1 MDKIHA
7 MQLFIRVADL
17 ESFSRAAETLA
28 LPKGS
33 VSRQIQALENRL
45 GTQLL
50 HRTTR
55 RVSLTQDGMVYYE
68 RAKDLLANL
77 DELDGMFQHDPSSI
91 SGRLRVDM
99 PVGVARNLVIPKLP
113 AFLQHY
119 PGIELELSS
128 SDRLVDVI
136 REGFDCVVRVGT
148 LKDSGLIARPLGKL
162 SVINCASPD
171 YLTRFGYPETLGDL
185 GAARPGLRLPGAMD
199 AYEQGVRAILGQL
212 VSVAMAARLT
222 AKVAAGWGEPLA
234 EAPGYVLFPT
244 PEALSRADPQA
255 LKALGMPL
263 RRAEALIHLAR
274 AALSGELPLTAPAD
288 IDAGLRQLQ
297 ALPGIGRWTANYF
310 ALRGWQAKDIFLPD
324 DYLIKQRFP
333 GMTPAAIA
341 RYARRWQPMRSYAL
355 LHIWYTDDWI
365 PAAE

>member
-1 MDKIHA
+1 MVLLPWTPPYDWAWMVGFLQARAVAGVERFHDGGYSRSFGVEGHRGLIH
-7 MQLFIRVADL
+7 
-17 ESFSRAAETLA
+17 LA
-28 LPKGS
+28 PDEEAQGL
-33 VSRQIQALENRL
+33 
-45 GTQLL
+45 
-50 HRTTR
+50 
-55 RVSLTQDGMVYYE
+55 RVSLSPGLQPVAEICYARIGQLF
-68 RAKDLLANL
+68 DLACDPRQVAGALGSLA
-77 DELDGMFQHDPSSI
+77 Q
-91 SGRLRVDM
+91 
-99 PVGVARNLVIPKLP
+99 
-113 AFLQHY
+113 
-119 PGIELELSS
+119 
-128 SDRLVDVI
+128 
-136 REGFDCVVRVGT
+136 
-148 LKDSGLIARPLGKL
+148 
-162 SVINCASPD
+162 
-171 YLTRFGYPETLGDL
+171 
-185 GAARPGLRLPGAMD
+185 ARPGLRLPGALD
-199 AYEQGVRAILGQL
+199 AFEQAVRAVLGQL

-297 ALPGIGRWTANYF
+297 TLPGIGRWTANYF

-355 LHIWYTDDWI
+355 LHIWYTDDWA

>member
-1 MDKIHA
+1 MVLLPWTPPYDWAWMVGFLQARAVAGVERFHDGGYSRSFGVEGHRGLIHLTPDEEA
-7 MQLFIRVADL
+7 QGLRVTLSPGLQPVAEICYARIGQLFDL
-17 ESFSRAAETLA
+17 ACD
-28 LPKGS
+28 P
-33 VSRQIQALENRL
+33 RQ
-45 GTQLL
+45 
-50 HRTTR
+50 
-55 RVSLTQDGMVYYE
+55 
-68 RAKDLLANL
+68 
-77 DELDGMFQHDPSSI
+77 
-91 SGRLRVDM
+91 
-99 PVGVARNLVIPKLP
+99 VAR
-113 AFLQHY
+113 A
-119 PGIELELSS
+119 
-128 SDRLVDVI
+128 
-136 REGFDCVVRVGT
+136 
-148 LKDSGLIARPLGKL
+148 LGSL
-162 SVINCASPD
+162 AQ
-171 YLTRFGYPETLGDL
+171 
-185 GAARPGLRLPGAMD
+185 ARPGLRLPGALD
-199 AYEQGVRAILGQL
+199 AFEQAVRAVLGQL

-234 EAPGYVLFPT
+234 EAPGSVLFPT

-297 ALPGIGRWTANYF
+297 TLPGIGRWTANYF
-310 ALRGWQAKDIFLPD
+310 ALRGWQAKDVFLPD

-355 LHIWYTDDWI
+355 LHIWYTDDWA

>member
-1 MDKIHA
+1 MVLLPWTPPYDWAWMVGFLQARAVAGVERFHDGGYSRSFRVAGHGGLVHLAPDEEAQGLRVTLSPGLQPVAEICYA
-7 MQLFIRVADL
+7 RIGQLFDL
-17 ESFSRAAETLA
+17 ACD
-28 LPKGS
+28 P
-33 VSRQIQALENRL
+33 
-45 GTQLL
+45 
-50 HRTTR
+50 
-55 RVSLTQDGMVYYE
+55 
-68 RAKDLLANL
+68 
-77 DELDGMFQHDPSSI
+77 QH
-91 SGRLRVDM
+91 
-99 PVGVARNLVIPKLP
+99 VAR
-113 AFLQHY
+113 
-119 PGIELELSS
+119 
-128 SDRLVDVI
+128 
-136 REGFDCVVRVGT
+136 
-148 LKDSGLIARPLGKL
+148 
-162 SVINCASPD
+162 
-171 YLTRFGYPETLGDL
+171 TLGDL
-185 GAARPGLRLPGAMD
+185 AQARPGLRLPGALD
-199 AYEQGVRAILGQL
+199 AFEQAVRAVLGQL

-234 EAPGYVLFPT
+234 DAPGYVLFPT
-244 PEALSRADPQA
+244 PEALSRADPQG

-297 ALPGIGRWTANYF
+297 TLPGIGRWTANYF

-355 LHIWYTDDWI
+355 LHIWYTDDWA

>member
-1 MDKIHA
+1 MVLLPWTPPYDWAWMVGFLQARAVVGVERFDEGGYSRSFGVEGHRGLIHLA
-7 MQLFIRVADL
+7 PDEEAQGLRVTLSPGLQPVAEICYARIGQLFDLACDPRQVAGAL
-17 ESFSRAAETLA
+17 GFLA
-28 LPKGS
+28 
-33 VSRQIQALENRL
+33 Q
-45 GTQLL
+45 
-50 HRTTR
+50 
-55 RVSLTQDGMVYYE
+55 
-68 RAKDLLANL
+68 
-77 DELDGMFQHDPSSI
+77 
-91 SGRLRVDM
+91 
-99 PVGVARNLVIPKLP
+99 
-113 AFLQHY
+113 
-119 PGIELELSS
+119 
-128 SDRLVDVI
+128 
-136 REGFDCVVRVGT
+136 
-148 LKDSGLIARPLGKL
+148 
-162 SVINCASPD
+162 
-171 YLTRFGYPETLGDL
+171 
-185 GAARPGLRLPGAMD
+185 ARPGLRLPGALD
-199 AYEQGVRAILGQL
+199 AFEQAVRAVLGQL

-234 EAPGYVLFPT
+234 EAPCYVLFPT

-297 ALPGIGRWTANYF
+297 SLPGIGRWTANYF

>member
-1 MDKIHA
+1 MVLLPWTPPYDWGWMVGFLQARAVAGVERFHDGGYSRSFRVAGHGGLIHLA
-7 MQLFIRVADL
+7 PDEEAQGLRVTLSPGLQPVAEICYARIGQLFDL
-17 ESFSRAAETLA
+17 AC
-28 LPKGS
+28 
-33 VSRQIQALENRL
+33 
-45 GTQLL
+45 
-50 HRTTR
+50 
-55 RVSLTQDGMVYYE
+55 
-68 RAKDLLANL
+68 
-77 DELDGMFQHDPSSI
+77 DPQQ
-91 SGRLRVDM
+91 
-99 PVGVARNLVIPKLP
+99 VAR
-113 AFLQHY
+113 
-119 PGIELELSS
+119 
-128 SDRLVDVI
+128 
-136 REGFDCVVRVGT
+136 
-148 LKDSGLIARPLGKL
+148 
-162 SVINCASPD
+162 
-171 YLTRFGYPETLGDL
+171 TLGDL
-185 GAARPGLRLPGAMD
+185 AQARPGLRLPGALD
-199 AYEQGVRAILGQL
+199 AFEQAVRAVLGQL

-234 EAPGYVLFPT
+234 DAPGYVLFPT

-297 ALPGIGRWTANYF
+297 TLPGIGHWTASYF

-355 LHIWYTDDWI
+355 LHIWYTDDWA

>member
-1 MDKIHA
+1 MVLLPWTPPYDWAWMVGFLQARAVAGVERFHDGGYSRSFGVEGHRGLIH
-7 MQLFIRVADL
+7 
-17 ESFSRAAETLA
+17 LA
-28 LPKGS
+28 PDEEAQGL
-33 VSRQIQALENRL
+33 
-45 GTQLL
+45 
-50 HRTTR
+50 
-55 RVSLTQDGMVYYE
+55 RVSLSPGLQPVAEICYARIGQLF
-68 RAKDLLANL
+68 DLACDPRQVAGALGSLA
-77 DELDGMFQHDPSSI
+77 Q
-91 SGRLRVDM
+91 
-99 PVGVARNLVIPKLP
+99 
-113 AFLQHY
+113 
-119 PGIELELSS
+119 
-128 SDRLVDVI
+128 
-136 REGFDCVVRVGT
+136 
-148 LKDSGLIARPLGKL
+148 
-162 SVINCASPD
+162 
-171 YLTRFGYPETLGDL
+171 
-185 GAARPGLRLPGAMD
+185 ARPGLRLPGALD
-199 AYEQGVRAILGQL
+199 AFEQAVRAVLGQL

-297 ALPGIGRWTANYF
+297 TLPGIGRWTANYF
-310 ALRGWQAKDIFLPD
+310 ALRGWQAKDVFLPD

-355 LHIWYTDDWI
+355 LHIWYTDDWA

>member
-1 MDKIHA
+1 MVLLPWTPPYDWAWMVGFLQARAVAGVERFHDGGYSRSFRVAGHGGLIHLA
-7 MQLFIRVADL
+7 PDEEAQGLRVTLSPGLQPVAEICYARIGQLFDL
-17 ESFSRAAETLA
+17 AC
-28 LPKGS
+28 
-33 VSRQIQALENRL
+33 
-45 GTQLL
+45 
-50 HRTTR
+50 
-55 RVSLTQDGMVYYE
+55 
-68 RAKDLLANL
+68 
-77 DELDGMFQHDPSSI
+77 DPQQ
-91 SGRLRVDM
+91 
-99 PVGVARNLVIPKLP
+99 VAR
-113 AFLQHY
+113 
-119 PGIELELSS
+119 
-128 SDRLVDVI
+128 
-136 REGFDCVVRVGT
+136 
-148 LKDSGLIARPLGKL
+148 
-162 SVINCASPD
+162 
-171 YLTRFGYPETLGDL
+171 TLGDL
-185 GAARPGLRLPGAMD
+185 GQARPGLRLPGALD
-199 AYEQGVRAILGQL
+199 AFEQAVRAVLGQL

-234 EAPGYVLFPT
+234 DAPGYVLFPT
-244 PEALSRADPQA
+244 PEALSRDDPQG

-297 ALPGIGRWTANYF
+297 TLPGIGRWTANYF

-355 LHIWYTDDWI
+355 LHIWYTDDWA

>member
-1 MDKIHA
+1 MVLLPWTPPYDWAWMVGFLQARAVAGVERFHDGGYSRSFGVEGHRGLIHLA
-7 MQLFIRVADL
+7 PDEEAQGLRVTLSPGLQPVAEICYARIGQLFDL
-17 ESFSRAAETLA
+17 ACD
-28 LPKGS
+28 P
-33 VSRQIQALENRL
+33 RQ
-45 GTQLL
+45 
-50 HRTTR
+50 
-55 RVSLTQDGMVYYE
+55 
-68 RAKDLLANL
+68 
-77 DELDGMFQHDPSSI
+77 
-91 SGRLRVDM
+91 
-99 PVGVARNLVIPKLP
+99 VAR
-113 AFLQHY
+113 A
-119 PGIELELSS
+119 
-128 SDRLVDVI
+128 
-136 REGFDCVVRVGT
+136 
-148 LKDSGLIARPLGKL
+148 LGSL
-162 SVINCASPD
+162 A
-171 YLTRFGYPETLGDL
+171 E
-185 GAARPGLRLPGAMD
+185 ARPGLRLPGALD
-199 AYEQGVRAILGQL
+199 AFEQAVRAVLGQL

-244 PEALSRADPQA
+244 PKALSRADPQA

-297 ALPGIGRWTANYF
+297 TLPGIGRWTANYF

-355 LHIWYTDDWI
+355 LHIWYTDDWA

>member
-1 MDKIHA
+1 MVLLPWTPPYDWAWMVGFLQARAVAGVERFHDGGYSRSFRVAGHGGLIHLA
-7 MQLFIRVADL
+7 PDEEAQGLRVTLSPGLQPVAEICYARIAQLFDL
-17 ESFSRAAETLA
+17 AC
-28 LPKGS
+28 
-33 VSRQIQALENRL
+33 
-45 GTQLL
+45 
-50 HRTTR
+50 
-55 RVSLTQDGMVYYE
+55 
-68 RAKDLLANL
+68 
-77 DELDGMFQHDPSSI
+77 DPQQ
-91 SGRLRVDM
+91 
-99 PVGVARNLVIPKLP
+99 VAR
-113 AFLQHY
+113 
-119 PGIELELSS
+119 
-128 SDRLVDVI
+128 
-136 REGFDCVVRVGT
+136 
-148 LKDSGLIARPLGKL
+148 
-162 SVINCASPD
+162 
-171 YLTRFGYPETLGDL
+171 TLGDL
-185 GAARPGLRLPGAMD
+185 AQARPGLRLPGALD
-199 AYEQGVRAILGQL
+199 AFEQAVRAVLGQL

-234 EAPGYVLFPT
+234 DAPGYVLFPT
-244 PEALSRADPQA
+244 PEALSRADPQG

-274 AALSGELPLTAPAD
+274 AALSGELPLTAPAE

-355 LHIWYTDDWI
+355 LHIWYTDDWA

>member
-1 MDKIHA
+1 MVLLPWTPPYDWAWMVGFLQARAVAGVERFHDGGYSRSFGVEGHRGLIHLA
-7 MQLFIRVADL
+7 PDEEAQGLRVTLSPGLQPVAEICYARIGQLFDL
-17 ESFSRAAETLA
+17 ACD
-28 LPKGS
+28 P
-33 VSRQIQALENRL
+33 RQ
-45 GTQLL
+45 
-50 HRTTR
+50 
-55 RVSLTQDGMVYYE
+55 
-68 RAKDLLANL
+68 
-77 DELDGMFQHDPSSI
+77 
-91 SGRLRVDM
+91 
-99 PVGVARNLVIPKLP
+99 VAR
-113 AFLQHY
+113 A
-119 PGIELELSS
+119 
-128 SDRLVDVI
+128 
-136 REGFDCVVRVGT
+136 
-148 LKDSGLIARPLGKL
+148 LGSL
-162 SVINCASPD
+162 AQ
-171 YLTRFGYPETLGDL
+171 
-185 GAARPGLRLPGAMD
+185 ARPGLRLPGALD
-199 AYEQGVRAILGQL
+199 AFEQAVRAVLGQL

-234 EAPGYVLFPT
+234 EAPGSVLFPT

-263 RRAEALIHLAR
+263 RRAEALFHLAR

-297 ALPGIGRWTANYF
+297 TLPGIGRWTANYF

-355 LHIWYTDDWI
+355 LHIWYTDDWA

>member
-1 MDKIHA
+1 MVLLPWTPPYDWAWMVGFLQARAVAGVERFHDGGYSRSFRVAGHGGLIHLA
-7 MQLFIRVADL
+7 PDEEAQGLRVTLSPGLQPVAEICYARIGQLFDL
-17 ESFSRAAETLA
+17 AC
-28 LPKGS
+28 
-33 VSRQIQALENRL
+33 
-45 GTQLL
+45 
-50 HRTTR
+50 
-55 RVSLTQDGMVYYE
+55 
-68 RAKDLLANL
+68 
-77 DELDGMFQHDPSSI
+77 DPQQ
-91 SGRLRVDM
+91 
-99 PVGVARNLVIPKLP
+99 VAR
-113 AFLQHY
+113 
-119 PGIELELSS
+119 
-128 SDRLVDVI
+128 
-136 REGFDCVVRVGT
+136 
-148 LKDSGLIARPLGKL
+148 
-162 SVINCASPD
+162 
-171 YLTRFGYPETLGDL
+171 TLGDL
-185 GAARPGLRLPGAMD
+185 AQARPGLRLPGALD
-199 AYEQGVRAILGQL
+199 AFEQAVRAVLGQL

-234 EAPGYVLFPT
+234 DAPGYVLFPT
-244 PEALSRADPQA
+244 PEALSRADPQG

-297 ALPGIGRWTANYF
+297 TLPGIGRWTANYF

-355 LHIWYTDDWI
+355 LHIWYTDDWV

>member
-1 MDKIHA
+1 MVLLTWTPPYDWAWMVGFLQARAVAGVERFHDGGYSRSFRVAGHGGLIHLA
-7 MQLFIRVADL
+7 PDEEAQGLRVTLSPGLQPVAEICYARIGQLFDL
-17 ESFSRAAETLA
+17 AC
-28 LPKGS
+28 
-33 VSRQIQALENRL
+33 
-45 GTQLL
+45 
-50 HRTTR
+50 
-55 RVSLTQDGMVYYE
+55 
-68 RAKDLLANL
+68 
-77 DELDGMFQHDPSSI
+77 DPQQ
-91 SGRLRVDM
+91 
-99 PVGVARNLVIPKLP
+99 VAR
-113 AFLQHY
+113 
-119 PGIELELSS
+119 
-128 SDRLVDVI
+128 
-136 REGFDCVVRVGT
+136 
-148 LKDSGLIARPLGKL
+148 
-162 SVINCASPD
+162 
-171 YLTRFGYPETLGDL
+171 TLGDL
-185 GAARPGLRLPGAMD
+185 AQARPGLRLPGALD
-199 AYEQGVRAILGQL
+199 AFEQAVRAVLGQL

-234 EAPGYVLFPT
+234 DAPGYILFPT
-244 PEALSRADPQA
+244 PEALSRADPQG

-297 ALPGIGRWTANYF
+297 TLPGIGRWTANYF

-355 LHIWYTDDWI
+355 LHIWYTDDWA

>member
-1 MDKIHA
+1 MVLLPWTLPYDWAWMVGFLQARAVAGVEHFDERGYRRSFGIAGHRGLIHLA
-7 MQLFIRVADL
+7 PDEEAQGLRVTLSPGLQPVAEICYARIGQLFDLACDPRQVAGAL
-17 ESFSRAAETLA
+17 GSLAE
-28 LPKGS
+28 
-33 VSRQIQALENRL
+33 
-45 GTQLL
+45 
-50 HRTTR
+50 
-55 RVSLTQDGMVYYE
+55 
-68 RAKDLLANL
+68 
-77 DELDGMFQHDPSSI
+77 
-91 SGRLRVDM
+91 
-99 PVGVARNLVIPKLP
+99 
-113 AFLQHY
+113 
-119 PGIELELSS
+119 
-128 SDRLVDVI
+128 
-136 REGFDCVVRVGT
+136 
-148 LKDSGLIARPLGKL
+148 
-162 SVINCASPD
+162 
-171 YLTRFGYPETLGDL
+171 
-185 GAARPGLRLPGAMD
+185 ARPGLRLPGALD
-199 AYEQGVRAILGQL
+199 AFEQAVRAVLGQL

-297 ALPGIGRWTANYF
+297 SLPGIGRWTANYF

>member
-1 MDKIHA
+1 MVLLPWTPPYDWAWMVGFLQARAVAGVERFHDGGYSRSFRVAGHGGLIHLA
-7 MQLFIRVADL
+7 PDEEAQGLRVTLSPGLQPVAEICYARIGQLFDLACDPQQVA
-17 ESFSRAAETLA
+17 
-28 LPKGS
+28 
-33 VSRQIQALENRL
+33 
-45 GTQLL
+45 
-50 HRTTR
+50 H
-55 RVSLTQDGMVYYE
+55 
-68 RAKDLLANL
+68 
-77 DELDGMFQHDPSSI
+77 
-91 SGRLRVDM
+91 
-99 PVGVARNLVIPKLP
+99 
-113 AFLQHY
+113 
-119 PGIELELSS
+119 
-128 SDRLVDVI
+128 
-136 REGFDCVVRVGT
+136 
-148 LKDSGLIARPLGKL
+148 
-162 SVINCASPD
+162 
-171 YLTRFGYPETLGDL
+171 TLGDL
-185 GAARPGLRLPGAMD
+185 AQARPGLRLPGALD
-199 AYEQGVRAILGQL
+199 AFEQAVRAVLGQL

-234 EAPGYVLFPT
+234 DAPGYVLFPT
-244 PEALSRADPQA
+244 PEALSRADPQG

-297 ALPGIGRWTANYF
+297 TLPGIGRWTANYF

-355 LHIWYTDDWI
+355 LHIWYTDDWA

>member
-1 MDKIHA
+1 MTLLPWHPPYDGEGILGFLGARAVQGIETFSEGRYTRSFSLAGHGGLITIA
-7 MQLFIRVADL
+7 PDDAAQGLRVTLSEGLLPVADECLRRVARMFDL
-17 ESFSRAAETLA
+17 ACDPQEIMLA
-28 LPKGS
+28 LGP
-33 VSRQIQALENRL
+33 R
-45 GTQLL
+45 
-50 HRTTR
+50 
-55 RVSLTQDGMVYYE
+55 
-68 RAKDLLANL
+68 
-77 DELDGMFQHDPSSI
+77 
-91 SGRLRVDM
+91 
-99 PVGVARNLVIPKLP
+99 
-113 AFLQHY
+113 
-119 PGIELELSS
+119 
-128 SDRLVDVI
+128 
-136 REGFDCVVRVGT
+136 
-148 LKDSGLIARPLGKL
+148 ARP
-162 SVINCASPD
+162 
-171 YLTRFGYPETLGDL
+171 
-185 GAARPGLRLPGAMD
+185 RPGLRLPGCLD
-199 AYEQGVRAILGQL
+199 PFEQAVRAVLGQL

-234 EAPGYVLFPT
+234 EAPGTVLFPT

-297 ALPGIGRWTANYF
+297 TLPGIGRWTANYF

-355 LHIWYTDDWI
+355 LHIWYTDDWA

>member
-1 MDKIHA
+1 MVLLPWTPPYDWAWMVGFLQARAVAGVERFHDGGYSRSFGVEGHRGLIHLTPDEEA
-7 MQLFIRVADL
+7 QGL
-17 ESFSRAAETLA
+17 
-28 LPKGS
+28 
-33 VSRQIQALENRL
+33 
-45 GTQLL
+45 
-50 HRTTR
+50 
-55 RVSLTQDGMVYYE
+55 RVSLSPGLQPVAEICYARIGQLF
-68 RAKDLLANL
+68 DLAC
-77 DELDGMFQHDPSSI
+77 DP
-91 SGRLRVDM
+91 RQ
-99 PVGVARNLVIPKLP
+99 VAR
-113 AFLQHY
+113 A
-119 PGIELELSS
+119 
-128 SDRLVDVI
+128 
-136 REGFDCVVRVGT
+136 
-148 LKDSGLIARPLGKL
+148 LGSL
-162 SVINCASPD
+162 AQ
-171 YLTRFGYPETLGDL
+171 
-185 GAARPGLRLPGAMD
+185 ARPGLRLPGALD
-199 AYEQGVRAILGQL
+199 AFEQAVRAVLGQL

-222 AKVAAGWGEPLA
+222 AKVAAGWGELLA

-244 PEALSRADPQA
+244 PETLSRADPQA

-297 ALPGIGRWTANYF
+297 TLPGIGRWTANYF

-355 LHIWYTDDWI
+355 LHIWYTDDWA